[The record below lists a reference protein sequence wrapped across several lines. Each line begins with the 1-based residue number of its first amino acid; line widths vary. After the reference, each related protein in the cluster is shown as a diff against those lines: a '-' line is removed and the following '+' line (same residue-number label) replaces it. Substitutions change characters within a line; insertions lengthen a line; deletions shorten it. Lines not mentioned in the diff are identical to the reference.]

1 MERKIL
7 ADVQL
12 HPEAL
17 KFITQ
22 KNATTV
28 NEVMNVVINNKIV
41 VIGMALNPFVKKA
54 KKILDENKMDYTYLE
69 YGGYLSQWQK
79 RLAIK
84 LWSGWPSFPQVFIDG
99 KLVGGY
105 SDLEKF
111 LKKN

>member
-7 ADVQL
+7 ANAQI
-12 HPEAL
+12 HAEAL
-17 KFITQ
+17 TFITR
-22 KNATTV
+22 NYAPTINEVINTV
-28 NEVMNVVINNKIV
+28 NNNRIV

-54 KKILDENKMDYTYLE
+54 KKILDEKKMAYIYLE

-84 LWSGWPSFPQVFIDG
+84 LWSGWASFPQVFIDG
-99 KLVGGY
+99 KLIGGY

-111 LKKN
+111 LKK